1 MPRSRRAR
9 PLWELEEEENK
20 TRLRPGDLPG
30 DELDAVLRLIVGDN
44 QEYPPSAFVPL
55 FQRRDREEFV
65 ASRPTFDARGL
76 VPPVFSGAP
85 TAQKPVEVSSG
96 ESRGEGEEEVDSEK
110 TLEEVGET
118 SPLSKAEILR
128 ALPDDVEADTRQEE
142 RGSPSS
148 RQGVGRRWCL
158 AMPPPS
164 RHLLGLAPALL
175 PHRLPPPEPERLLL
189 MPRCCQASSSPS
201 GSMLR
206 WISKCLKLRLVLVC
220 TRHFLMLA
228 LG

>member
-1 MPRSRRAR
+1 MPHSRRAR
-9 PLWELEEEENK
+9 PLWELEEEGNK
-20 TRLRPGDLPG
+20 TRLRPGALPD
-30 DELDAVLRLIVGDN
+30 DELAAVLRLIVGDN

-76 VPPVFSGAP
+76 VPPALPGAP

-128 ALPDDVEADTRQEE
+128 ALPDDAEADAYQGQREQPLIPTKGRSSLVV
-142 RGSPSS
+142 RGAASTPT
-148 RQGVGRRWCL
+148 
-158 AMPPPS
+158 PP
-164 RHLLGLAPALL
+164 GAG
-175 PHRLPPPEPERLLL
+175 
-189 MPRCCQASSSPS
+189 S
-201 GSMLR
+201 GSTSTL
-206 WISKCLKLRLVLVC
+206 
-220 TRHFLMLA
+220 HGA
-228 LG
+228 AGA